1 MQAAD
6 MNQKKPCLNQMRKV
20 VSHQYIY
27 YNIYMN
33 PKIKTL
39 PAKPA
44 IATVSKTNSKPYKQT
59 MLKSTKMRNLAS
71 HSYVIF

>member
-44 IATVSKTNSKPYKQT
+44 IATVSKTNSQALQT
-59 MLKSTKMRNLAS
+59 DHA
-71 HSYVIF
+71 